1 MHVHHDKDPKF
12 HPSKGK
18 PNFVF
23 SFLIFLKLVAS
34 FDIPF
39 FVFSCALGKKEW
51 KSLPKSWV

>member
-18 PNFVF
+18 PNFSF

-39 FVFSCALGKKEW
+39 CVFSWGKRNGNPYQKFGYN
-51 KSLPKSWV
+51 